1 MHQSQPVEDEMS
13 IGENIKKKREKIGVS
28 QKTLAEALGI
38 AENTVASWEKGKNI
52 PPSDK
57 AIDLA
62 RFFKCSTDE
71 ILLEESEREVVDEM
85 KALFRR
91 FSDLPD
97 YVKPM
102 ARNIIS
108 GMLSSLELEDYFRD
122 LGGPR
127 R

>member
-1 MHQSQPVEDEMS
+1 MHQGEPVETQMS
-13 IGENIKKKREKIGVS
+13 IGENIRLKRESNQVS
-28 QKTLAEALGI
+28 QKALAEVLGI
-38 AENTVASWEKGKNI
+38 AENTVASWEKGKNV

-57 AIDLA
+57 VVAMA
-62 RFFKCSTDE
+62 KFFHCSTDE
-71 ILLEESEREVVDEM
+71 ILLEQSDRDVADEM

-97 YVKPM
+97 SVKPM

-122 LGGPR
+122 REKPR
-127 R
+127 